1 MRGTS
6 TCPLTTCN
14 HTGYTLPTICSFA
27 HKGLED
33 LFYDGATKGVQQK
46 HVRKLLDVLDLLDN
60 AREVRDMNF
69 PGSGLHPLKGNL
81 TGHWAVKVSGNWRLT
96 FRFENGDAHIVDYQD
111 YH

>member
-1 MRGTS
+1 MIR
-6 TCPLTTCN
+6 
-14 HTGYTLPTICSFA
+14 SFA

-46 HVRKLLDVLDLLDN
+46 HVHKLLDVLDILDN

-81 TGHWAVKVSGNWRLT
+81 AGHWAVKVSGNWRLT
-96 FRFENGDAHIVDYQD
+96 FRFENGDAHIADYRD